1 MRFVEIFSFCFL
13 QSRFVILGCL
23 RDEAKMLR
31 LKERSSI
38 DCITRFSCLV
48 MLMVIPRS
56 AGDAA
61 DESIRKS
68 FWFSLISDVV
78 AKLMKMAVLYEE
90 PQGNIEKIVLHK

>member
-1 MRFVEIFSFCFL
+1 
-13 QSRFVILGCL
+13 
-23 RDEAKMLR
+23 
-31 LKERSSI
+31 
-38 DCITRFSCLV
+38 